1 MAYTNINTGV
11 RMKGTACSARNKQ
24 HGCHS
29 IKLTTMLVS
38 MAGLFYG
45 LHQA

>member
-1 MAYTNINTGV
+1 MAYIKLNTGV
-11 RMKGTACSARNKQ
+11 RIKSTTRVARSEQ
-24 HGCHS
+24 HGCNS

-45 LHQA
+45 